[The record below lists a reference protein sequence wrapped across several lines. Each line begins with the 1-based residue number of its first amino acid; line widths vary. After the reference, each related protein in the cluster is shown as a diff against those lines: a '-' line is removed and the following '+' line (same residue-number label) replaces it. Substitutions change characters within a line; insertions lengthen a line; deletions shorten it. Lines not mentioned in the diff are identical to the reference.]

1 MNPHDNKEKT
11 EVEVKFTCPEGYD
24 LAAILNAVHTMGI
37 KCVKEAPCFQTDAY
51 LDTPEYTLLKAG
63 IGLRI
68 RQRGETHVG
77 AYKSSGKQQDAL
89 FERQEFE
96 WTLSSDEIKL
106 WTGEKKPTIPPAVV
120 DKLNIQG
127 KPLRKVLVVET
138 NRHSAILSGSDGLKA
153 ELSLDEVI
161 FRGHRGLKP
170 YREIEIELLH
180 GQIDHL
186 KQIAKGLQ
194 NQLALQP
201 AVHSKYKIGMLLVGK
216 YGAGEVK
223 AQSQ

>member
-11 EVEVKFTCPEGYD
+11 ELEVKYACPEGCD
-24 LAAILNAVHTMGI
+24 LAAILGAIQTMGI
-37 KCVKEAPCFQTDAY
+37 QYVKESPCLQTDAY

-68 RQRGETHVG
+68 RQRDETHVG
-77 AYKSSGKQQDAL
+77 AYKSSGRQHDAL
-89 FERQEFE
+89 FERREFE
-96 WTLSSDEIKL
+96 WTLTSDEVKL
-106 WTGEKKPTIPPAVV
+106 WTEEKKPAIPPAVV

-138 NRHSAILSGSDGLKA
+138 NRHAVILSGKEGWKA
-153 ELSLDEVI
+153 ELSLDEVT
-161 FRGHRGLKP
+161 FRGHRGQKP

-180 GQIDHL
+180 GQLDQL
-186 KQIAKGLQ
+186 KQIAKRLQ
-194 NQLALQP
+194 NKLTLQP
-201 AVHSKYKIGMLLVGK
+201 AVDSKYKIGMLLVGK

-223 AQSQ
+223 TQ

>member
-11 EVEVKFTCPEGYD
+11 ELEVKFTCPEGYD
-24 LAAILNAVHTMGI
+24 LTAILNAVQTMGI
-37 KCVKEAPCFQTDAY
+37 QCVKETPCLQTDAY

-77 AYKSSGKQQDAL
+77 AYKSSGKQHDAL

-106 WTGEKKPTIPPAVV
+106 WTEEKKPTIPPAVV
-120 DKLNIQG
+120 DKLTIQG

-138 NRHSAILSGSDGLKA
+138 CRHTALLSSSDGFKA
-153 ELSLDEVI
+153 ELSLDEVT
-161 FRGHRGLKP
+161 FRGHRGQKP

-180 GQIDHL
+180 GPLDHL
-186 KQIAKGLQ
+186 KQVATGLQ

-201 AVHSKYKIGMLLVGK
+201 AVDSKYKIGMLLVGK
-216 YGAGEVK
+216 YGAGEAK
-223 AQSQ
+223 PQA

>member
-1 MNPHDNKEKT
+1 MNTHDNKEKT
-11 EVEVKFTCPEGYD
+11 ELEAKFTCPEGCD
-24 LAAILNAVHTMGI
+24 LTAILNAMQTMGI
-37 KCVKEAPCFQTDAY
+37 QYVKEAPCLQTDAY
-51 LDTPEYTLLKAG
+51 LDTPEYILLKAG

-68 RQRGETHVG
+68 RQRGDTHVG

-96 WTLSSDEIKL
+96 WTPSNDEVKL
-106 WTGEKKPTIPPAVV
+106 WTEEKKPPIPPAVA

-138 NRHSAILSGSDGLKA
+138 HRHTAMLSGNDGFKA
-153 ELSLDEVI
+153 ELSLDEVT
-161 FRGHRGLKP
+161 FRGHRGQKP

-180 GQIDHL
+180 GHSGQL
-186 KQIAKGLQ
+186 MQIAKGLQ

-201 AVHSKYKIGMLLVGK
+201 AVDSKYKIGMLLVGK
-216 YGAGEVK
+216 YGAGEAK
-223 AQSQ
+223 AQ